1 MNSRQMSIFQ
11 SGVLVVVC
19 ALSLGTLA
27 QFVGPQRIP
36 WVEDHSRRVE
46 LKAVAAGIEMVDVA
60 RAKEIVEKGEFL
72 VCDARKSEDFD
83 AGHLPGAVSFPFGTH
98 AETFHELAA
107 LFSPEQPVMVYCSGL
122 SCDDALLLAKFL
134 QAQGSARVV
143 LFAEGMSGWKEAGHP
158 IE

>member
-1 MNSRQMSIFQ
+1 MSIFQ
-11 SGVLVVVC
+11 SWVLVVVC
-19 ALSLGTLA
+19 ALLLGTLA

-46 LKAVAAGIEMVDVA
+46 LKAVAAGIEMVDVPH
-60 RAKEIVEKGEFL
+60 AKEIVEKGEFL

-98 AETFHELAA
+98 TETFHELAA

-134 QAQGSARVV
+134 QAQGSTRVI
-143 LFAEGMSGWKEAGHP
+143 LFAEGMSGWKEAGYP
-158 IE
+158 LD